1 MAPITPDSFRR
12 CCAQFATG
20 VCIATVFD
28 GQPLGLTINS
38 FTSVSLHPPIVLI
51 ALDREAKLT
60 ERFQR
65 QHIFAI
71 NILAE
76 AQRELSSTFAWKPE
90 NRFEGIAWHRS
101 ERGAPVIEGALA
113 VLECRLIR
121 VLPVGDHDV
130 LFGEALAAS
139 VAGEGDP
146 LIYFR
151 SRYASVKKLAPG

>member
-12 CCAQFATG
+12 ACAQFATG

-28 GQPLGLTINS
+28 GNPHGLTINS
-38 FTSVSLHPPIVLI
+38 FTSVSLRPPIILI
-51 ALDREAKLT
+51 CLDREARLT

-76 AQRELSSTFAWKPE
+76 NQKDVSSTFAVKPDD
-90 NRFEGIAWHRS
+90 RFEGIAWRQS
-101 ERGAPVIEGALA
+101 ERGAPIIEGALA
-113 VLECRLIR
+113 AIECRLIR

-130 LFGEALAAS
+130 LFGEALAATM
-139 VAGEGDP
+139 AEGDP
-146 LIYFR
+146 LAYFR
-151 SRYASVKKLAPG
+151 SRYAALTR